1 VSDPAPGRV
10 AALHRYPVKSMAG
23 EPLDEAAIDWFGVRG
38 DRRYAFVRSE
48 DDSDFPWLTIRQ
60 VRDLT
65 RYRPRCASAD
75 PEDAPPVVCTPGG
88 RELEVTDPAL
98 AAELAEAHG
107 HPVWLLRDHRGL
119 FDAFSVSVLSL
130 QTVAAIGELAGRALD
145 PRRFRPTIVIDAP
158 GAGPFPEEGWL
169 GRTLAL
175 GDGEDAPIVR
185 LDTRDSRCMV
195 VNVDPDTAERDPAVL
210 RTVARHRQ
218 ACAAVYGSVVRPGVA
233 RVGAPLRLVD

>member
-1 VSDPAPGRV
+1 VSGPSPGAV
-10 AALHRYPVKSMAG
+10 SALYRYPVKSMGG
-23 EPLDEAAIDWFGVRG
+23 EPLEEAAIDWFGVQG

-48 DDSDFPWLTIRQ
+48 DRSDFPWLTIRQ
-60 VRDLT
+60 VRDMT
-65 RYRPRCASAD
+65 RYEPRSAPGN
-75 PEDAPPVVCTPGG
+75 PEGAPPVVRTPGG

-98 AAELAEAHG
+98 AEELAAAHG

-119 FDAFSVSVLSL
+119 FDAFSVSVLSR
-130 QTVAAIGELAGRALD
+130 QTVAAIGELAGRPLD

-158 GAGPFPEEGWL
+158 GGEPFPEEGWV

-175 GDGEDAPIVR
+175 GDGDDAPLVR
-185 LDTRDSRCMV
+185 LDTRDSRCMI

-210 RTVARHRQ
+210 RAVARHRD
-218 ACAAVYGSVVRPGVA
+218 ACAAVYGSVVRPGTA